1 MINRI
6 LELYSRY
13 GKSLL
18 DNGINDAALPM
29 SVAHEALEL
38 FVEAKWTVL
47 GGDVYQY
54 KNNEMHN
61 FYADWYCNIALSSD
75 SCDYAKEHLS
85 KLKDD
90 NIYISFTIKS
100 C

>member
-1 MINRI
+1 MINKI
-6 LELYSRY
+6 LELYSRC

-18 DNGINDAALPM
+18 NNGLNDAVLPM
-29 SVAHEALEL
+29 SVANQALEL
-38 FVEAKWTVL
+38 FLEAKWTVL

-54 KNNEMHN
+54 EDNKMKN
-61 FYADWYCNIALSSD
+61 FYADWYCNLTDSSD

-85 KLKDD
+85 KLKGD

-100 C
+100 